1 MKFQVFE
8 TSEPKFP
15 DVYSTSNEVYESM
28 KHYQKAGRE
37 MFFILFL
44 NTKNRMIDYCTHT
57 IGSIDSSAVYPREV
71 IKAALLNDAASVIFC
86 HNHPSGDPAPSEND
100 KEITKHLVIAC
111 EIVGIKVLDHII
123 LGRDNYFSFADCGSI
138 GEYQR
143 QSKYVMNQTGI
154 RI

>member
-44 NTKNRMIDYCTHT
+44 NTKNRMIDAPVFLVL
-57 IGSIDSSAVYPREV
+57 GP
-71 IKAALLNDAASVIFC
+71 KALLIHVGVKMVFEEKRHFN
-86 HNHPSGDPAPSEND
+86 PA
-100 KEITKHLVIAC
+100 
-111 EIVGIKVLDHII
+111 
-123 LGRDNYFSFADCGSI
+123 
-138 GEYQR
+138 Q
-143 QSKYVMNQTGI
+143 
-154 RI
+154 